1 MARMDLAPVPAGI
14 PHLSPPAVSPPTAS
28 IDDEVASDSVAL
40 RLNAAGISK
49 TPMLSD
55 TATAGLP
62 LAEHDSSAVDST
74 TSALP
79 PMLLTLQEDVTI
91 IGLDGLHWL
100 LAPLNWSGGEWLA
113 AGGVLAATGGAM
125 LIDEDVRDMARRN
138 RSSGG
143 DDLASLANEAGRLQ
157 WAQVLTGALYVP
169 GLLLGVDELRVTG
182 RMLAQSLIY
191 SGAVTMAL
199 RIAFGRNRPWSGEPS
214 DSYEGWQFS
223 NDIQS
228 LPSGHTTVAFA
239 MASVLAPRIAHPAA
253 SVLLYLVAASTG
265 VARIYED
272 HHWLSDVLLG
282 AAIGQAAG
290 MYVTNREERRT
301 SGASA
306 SASWMLVPSPRGVTF
321 SYTF

>member
-1 MARMDLAPVPAGI
+1 MLRAPMSTANPVLP
-14 PHLSPPAVSPPTAS
+14 SPAVSPPTTV
-28 IDDEVASDSVAL
+28 IGGEVAKDSIAL
-40 RLNAAGISK
+40 RLEAVGMTEAAVV
-49 TPMLSD
+49 SD
-55 TATAGLP
+55 TATATLP
-62 LAEHDSSAVDST
+62 TAGKDSSAVDST
-74 TSALP
+74 ASTLP

-100 LAPLNWSGGEWLA
+100 LAPLSWSGGEWLT

-125 LIDEDVRDMARRN
+125 LIDEDVRDLARRN

-182 RMLAQSLIY
+182 RMLAQSLLY
-191 SGAVTMAL
+191 SGAVTMAV

-223 NDIQS
+223 NDVQS

-253 SVLLYLVAASTG
+253 SVLLYLAAASTG

-301 SGASA
+301 SGADA